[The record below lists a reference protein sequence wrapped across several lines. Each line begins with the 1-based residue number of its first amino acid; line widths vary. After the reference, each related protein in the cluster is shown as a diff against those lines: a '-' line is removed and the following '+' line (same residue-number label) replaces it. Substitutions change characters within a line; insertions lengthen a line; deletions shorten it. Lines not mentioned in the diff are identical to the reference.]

1 MAKDIDDLLRDV
13 FGNGK
18 SRTIS
23 TQKAETYLQQS
34 KQVNRGLETL
44 EQRQKDLNDKLQDQ
58 LEELKKMSSEL
69 DFDRI
74 QKEVEQDFGVTYKPA
89 DKTAPQPAKQESV
102 KQKVNANA
110 NFFFILFLLMFSIII
125 AKRKDFRWSA
135 YRFHKFP

>member
-89 DKTAPQPAKQESV
+89 DKTAPQPAKQETTSNTARNTEMIFFTGITPLPIDGIILTFSV
-102 KQKVNANA
+102 ESCQ
-110 NFFFILFLLMFSIII
+110 ILFQ
-125 AKRKDFRWSA
+125 
-135 YRFHKFP
+135 

>member
-34 KQVNRGLETL
+34 KKLNSSLDSLGKQQE
-44 EQRQKDLNDKLQDQ
+44 DLNKRLQNQ
-58 LEELKKMSSEL
+58 LNEIKQMSSEL

-74 QKEVEQDFGVTYKPA
+74 QKEVEKDFGISSTP
-89 DKTAPQPAKQESV
+89 SV
-102 KQKVNANA
+102 KKAETSAAEQDQRPESERFAD
-110 NFFFILFLLMFSIII
+110 LLPVLLEELIFYPP
-125 AKRKDFRWSA
+125 A
-135 YRFHKFP
+135 